1 MKTFKITLSH
11 SLYILLVC
19 VFASCS
25 SGISE
30 STYVKE
36 VEPPKRVKVLEQGHY
51 DIIEVDGCQYISNDF
66 YGGVT
71 HLETCPNAH

>member
-1 MKTFKITLSH
+1 MKVSKKLLQH

-19 VFASCS
+19 VFTSCS
-25 SGISE
+25 SGVSE
-30 STYVKE
+30 SADVKE
-36 VEPPKRVKVLEQGHY
+36 VEPPKRVKVLENGHY